1 MDKIEKFLVSKGK
14 IDVVVAST
22 TDLVEESRK
31 IHDLSPTAAAALGRT
46 LTMGVLMGSTLKSKE
61 DTITI
66 QIKGNGPIGG
76 ITVVVN
82 QELEVKG
89 YVYEPKVDIPVRE
102 DGKLDV
108 GRAVGQEG
116 FLYVIKDLGLKEPY
130 VALSKLVTGEIAEDF
145 ANYFLISEQK
155 NTAVALGVL
164 VNKDG
169 VKSSGG
175 YMITAMPDATE
186 EDISKIEEALKKAK
200 PISQMLDEE
209 KSLLEIVKEITGAEE
224 ADIQKLEER
233 KPVYHCNCS
242 KEKMERALVAI
253 GKEELENIIQTDK
266 KAEMRC
272 QFCNKTYHFSEEELK
287 KLQKEETKERN

>member
-1 MDKIEKFLVSKGK
+1 MDKIEKFLVSGGK
-14 IDVVVAST
+14 INVIVAST
-22 TDLVEESRK
+22 TDLVEEARK
-31 IHDLSPTAAAALGRT
+31 IHDLSPTATAALGRT
-46 LTMGVLMGSTLKSKE
+46 LTMGVLMGSNLKSKE

-145 ANYFLISEQK
+145 ASYFLISEQK

-200 PISQMLDEE
+200 PVSQMLDEE

-224 ADIQKLEER
+224 EDIQRLEEL
-233 KPVYHCNCS
+233 KPTYHCNCS
-242 KEKMERALVAI
+242 KEKMEKALIAI
-253 GKEELENIIQTDK
+253 GREELENIIQKDK

-272 QFCNKTYHFSEEELK
+272 QFCNKTYTFSEEELK
-287 KLQKEETKERN
+287 KLLK

>member
-1 MDKIEKFLVSKGK
+1 MDKIEKFLVSGGK
-14 IDVVVAST
+14 INVIVAST

-31 IHDLSPTAAAALGRT
+31 IHDLSPTATAALGRT
-46 LTMGVLMGSTLKSKE
+46 STMGVLMGSNLKSKE

-200 PISQMLDEE
+200 PVSQMLDEE
-209 KSLLEIVKEITGAEE
+209 KSLLEIVKEITGTEE
-224 ADIQKLEER
+224 EDIQRLEEL
-233 KPVYHCNCS
+233 KPTYHCNCS
-242 KEKMERALVAI
+242 EEKMEKALIAI
-253 GKEELENIIQTDK
+253 GREELENIIQKDK

-272 QFCNKTYHFSEEELK
+272 QFCNKTYTFSEEELK
-287 KLQKEETKERN
+287 KLLKQ

>member
-1 MDKIEKFLVSKGK
+1 MDKIEKFLVSGGK
-14 IDVVVAST
+14 INVIVAST

-31 IHDLSPTAAAALGRT
+31 IHDLSPTATATLGRV
-46 LTMGVLMGSTLKSKE
+46 LTMGVLMGSNLKSKE

-130 VALSKLVTGEIAEDF
+130 IALSKLVTGEIAEDF

-200 PISQMLDEE
+200 PVSQMLDEE

-224 ADIQKLEER
+224 EDIQRLEEL
-233 KPVYHCNCS
+233 KPTYHCNCS
-242 KEKMERALVAI
+242 KEKMEKALIAI
-253 GKEELENIIQTDK
+253 GREELENIIQKDK

-272 QFCNKTYHFSEEELK
+272 QFCNKTYTFSEEELK
-287 KLQKEETKERN
+287 KLLK

>member
-1 MDKIEKFLVSKGK
+1 MDKIEKFLVSGGK
-14 IDVVVAST
+14 INVIVAST
-22 TDLVEESRK
+22 TDLVEEARK
-31 IHDLSPTAAAALGRT
+31 IHDLSPTATAALGRT
-46 LTMGVLMGSTLKSKE
+46 LTMGVLMGSNLKSKE

-145 ANYFLISEQK
+145 ASYFLISEQK

-164 VNKDG
+164 VNKD
-169 VKSSGG
+169 
-175 YMITAMPDATE
+175 ATE

-200 PISQMLDEE
+200 PVSQMLDEE

-224 ADIQKLEER
+224 EDIQRLEEL
-233 KPVYHCNCS
+233 KPTYHCNCS
-242 KEKMERALVAI
+242 KEKMEKALIAI
-253 GKEELENIIQTDK
+253 GREELENIIQKDK
-266 KAEMRC
+266 KAEMKC
-272 QFCNKTYHFSEEELK
+272 QFCNKTYTFSEEELK
-287 KLQKEETKERN
+287 KLLKQ

>member
-1 MDKIEKFLVSKGK
+1 MDKIEKFLVSGGK
-14 IDVVVAST
+14 INVIVAST

-31 IHDLSPTAAAALGRT
+31 IHDLSPTATAALGRT
-46 LTMGVLMGSTLKSKE
+46 LTMGVLMGSNLKSKE

-130 VALSKLVTGEIAEDF
+130 IALSKLVTGEIAEDF

-200 PISQMLDEE
+200 PVSQMLDEE

-224 ADIQKLEER
+224 EDIQRLEEL
-233 KPVYHCNCS
+233 KPTYHCNCS
-242 KEKMERALVAI
+242 KEKMEKALIAI
-253 GKEELENIIQTDK
+253 GREELENIIQKDK

-272 QFCNKTYHFSEEELK
+272 QFCNKTYTFSEEELK
-287 KLQKEETKERN
+287 KLLKQ

>member
-1 MDKIEKFLVSKGK
+1 MDKIEKFLVSGGK
-14 IDVVVAST
+14 INVIVAST
-22 TDLVEESRK
+22 TDLVEEARK
-31 IHDLSPTAAAALGRT
+31 IHDLSPTATAALGRT
-46 LTMGVLMGSTLKSKE
+46 LTMGVLMGSNLKSKE

-145 ANYFLISEQK
+145 ASYFLISEQK

-200 PISQMLDEE
+200 PVSQMLDEE

-224 ADIQKLEER
+224 EDIQRLEEL
-233 KPVYHCNCS
+233 KPTYHCNCS
-242 KEKMERALVAI
+242 KEKMEKALIAI
-253 GKEELENIIQTDK
+253 GREELENIIQKDK
-266 KAEMRC
+266 KAEMKC
-272 QFCNKTYHFSEEELK
+272 QFCNKTYTFSEEELK
-287 KLQKEETKERN
+287 KLLKQ

>member
-1 MDKIEKFLVSKGK
+1 MDKIEKFLVSGGK
-14 IDVVVAST
+14 INVIVAST
-22 TDLVEESRK
+22 TDLVEAARK
-31 IHDLSPTAAAALGRT
+31 IHDLSPTATAALGRT
-46 LTMGVLMGSTLKSKE
+46 LTMGVLMGSGLKSKE

-82 QELEVKG
+82 QELETKG

-164 VNKDG
+164 VNKNG

-186 EDISKIEEALKKAK
+186 EDISKIEEALKEAK

-209 KSLLEIVKEITGAEE
+209 KSLLEIVKEITGASKE
-224 ADIQKLEER
+224 DIQRLEEI
-233 KPVYHCNCS
+233 KPTYHCNCS

-272 QFCNKTYHFSEEELK
+272 QFCNKAYTFSEEELK
-287 KLQKEETKERN
+287 KLLKQ

>member
-1 MDKIEKFLVSKGK
+1 MDKIEKFLVSGGK
-14 IDVVVAST
+14 INVIVAST

-31 IHDLSPTAAAALGRT
+31 IHDLSPTATAALGRT
-46 LTMGVLMGSTLKSKE
+46 LTMGVLMGSNLKSKE

-145 ANYFLISEQK
+145 ASYFLISEQK

-200 PISQMLDEE
+200 PVSQMLDEE

-224 ADIQKLEER
+224 EDIQRLEEL
-233 KPVYHCNCS
+233 KPTYHCNCS
-242 KEKMERALVAI
+242 KEKMEKALIAI
-253 GKEELENIIQTDK
+253 GREELENIIQKDK

-272 QFCNKTYHFSEEELK
+272 QFCNKTYTFSEEELK
-287 KLQKEETKERN
+287 KLLKQ

>member
-1 MDKIEKFLVSKGK
+1 MDKIEKFLVSGGK
-14 IDVVVAST
+14 INVIVAST
-22 TDLVEESRK
+22 TDLVEEARK
-31 IHDLSPTAAAALGRT
+31 IHDLSPTATATLGRA
-46 LTMGVLMGSTLKSKE
+46 LTIGVLMGSNLKSKE

-130 VALSKLVTGEIAEDF
+130 IALSKLVTGEIAEDF

-164 VNKDG
+164 VNKNG

-186 EDISKIEEALKKAK
+186 EDISKIEEALKEAK

-209 KSLLEIVKEITGAEE
+209 KSLLEIVKEITGARKE
-224 ADIQKLEER
+224 DIQRLEEI
-233 KPVYHCNCS
+233 KPTYHCNCS

-272 QFCNKTYHFSEEELK
+272 QFCNKAYTFSEEELK
-287 KLQKEETKERN
+287 KLLKQ

>member
-1 MDKIEKFLVSKGK
+1 MDKIEKFLVSDGK
-14 IDVVVAST
+14 INVIVAST
-22 TDLVEESRK
+22 TELVEEARK
-31 IHDLSPTAAAALGRT
+31 IHDLSPTATAALGRT
-46 LTMGVLMGSTLKSKE
+46 LTMGALMGSNLKSKE

-76 ITVVVN
+76 ITVVAN
-82 QELEVKG
+82 QELQIKG
-89 YVYEPKVDIPVRE
+89 YADVPKVDIPLKE

-108 GRAVGQEG
+108 GGAVGRDG

-130 VALSKLVTGEIAEDF
+130 IALSKLITGEIAEDF

-164 VNKDG
+164 VNKNG

-186 EDISKIEEALKKAK
+186 EDISKIENALKKAS
-200 PISQMLDEE
+200 PISQMLDEK
-209 KSLLEIVKEITGAEE
+209 KSLLEIVKEITDAKEQ
-224 ADIQKLEER
+224 DIQKLETLM
-233 KPVYHCNCS
+233 PIYHCNCS

-253 GKEELENIIQTDK
+253 GKEELENIIKTDK
-266 KAEMRC
+266 KAEMKC
-272 QFCNKTYHFSEEELK
+272 QFCNKTYCFSEEELK
-287 KLQKEETKERN
+287 KLIEE

>member
-1 MDKIEKFLVSKGK
+1 MDKIEKFLVSGGK
-14 IDVVVAST
+14 INVIVAST

-31 IHDLSPTAAAALGRT
+31 IHDLSPTATAALGRT
-46 LTMGVLMGSTLKSKE
+46 LTMGVLMGSNLKSKE

-130 VALSKLVTGEIAEDF
+130 IALSKLVTGEIAEDF
-145 ANYFLISEQK
+145 ASYFLISEQK

-200 PISQMLDEE
+200 PVSQMLDEE

-224 ADIQKLEER
+224 EDIQRLEEL
-233 KPVYHCNCS
+233 KPTYHCNCS
-242 KEKMERALVAI
+242 KEKMEKALIAI
-253 GKEELENIIQTDK
+253 GREELENIIQKDK

-272 QFCNKTYHFSEEELK
+272 QFCNKTYTFSEEELK
-287 KLQKEETKERN
+287 KLLKQ